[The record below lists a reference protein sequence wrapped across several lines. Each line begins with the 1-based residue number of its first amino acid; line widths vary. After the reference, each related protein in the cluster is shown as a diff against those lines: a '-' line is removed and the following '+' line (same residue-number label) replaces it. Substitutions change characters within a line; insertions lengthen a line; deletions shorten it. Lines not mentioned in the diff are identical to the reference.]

1 MFSDDGAE
9 QASQRSHRVVL
20 MILVERLPTA
30 VPAPGSSADT
40 VVLTWEERAKTR
52 QRVTTQSGRD
62 VAIKLPTG
70 TRLPPGTLLLL
81 GDDFHI
87 EVIAAEEDVWLI
99 RAPDAGTLVRVA
111 YEIGN
116 RHFPIE
122 IGDGWVAVRY
132 DHTLVELWERLGV
145 AGERVTRPFLSEQRP
160 AHHH

>member
-1 MFSDDGAE
+1 
-9 QASQRSHRVVL
+9 
-20 MILVERLPTA
+20 MILIERLPTSI
-30 VPAPGSSADT
+30 PATGSAADP

-70 TRLPPGTLLLL
+70 TRLPPGTVLFL
-81 GDDFHI
+81 GEGFHL
-87 EVIAAEEDVWLI
+87 EVVAADEDVWTIHALDT
-99 RAPDAGTLVRVA
+99 ATLLRVA

-132 DHTLVELWERLGV
+132 DHTLAELWERLGV
-145 AGERVTRPFLSEQRP
+145 TGERVRRPFLSDQRP
-160 AHHH
+160 SHHH